1 MIIYSNPNGY
11 CEHLDKNDI
20 VVTALL
26 DSILKGTVTINEVLE
41 KTNK

>member
-1 MIIYSNPNGY
+1 MVIISNPNGY

-26 DSILKGTVTINEVLE
+26 DAILRGSVTIDEVLE